1 MNKNNYEKS
10 SLKMKNKEKK
20 KKIVSSKISTF
31 ARGFRIT
38 DDAKLN
44 KCPKCSFDMT
54 QHPIFG
60 IHALE
65 YIIA

>member
-10 SLKMKNKEKK
+10 SLKMKNKEKKK

-44 KCPKCSFDMT
+44 K
-54 QHPIFG
+54 
-60 IHALE
+60 
-65 YIIA
+65 